1 VSADFEVQGLVFGGG
16 TGWHKPMLT
25 DQHELLLVR
34 SGAFRFRSNGVEEI
48 AEPALG
54 WATEPDC
61 EVQTALLPCG
71 DVCTVIGV
79 APELWRPFA
88 GPVVRVD
95 ARMEIAHRRLLRA
108 MRSGDVTYAAAEA
121 LCDLLRARDGSGKG
135 PAVVDA
141 AREAIL
147 TDHPA
152 ACGLIPLAR
161 HLQTSPF
168 TLSRAFRSQTG
179 LSLTRYRN
187 RIRVSRAL
195 HRLEEGDRDLGG
207 LAADLGFA
215 DQAHLTRTMTE
226 HTGYAPGRVRTLL
239 GPTRALPAHGPATC
253 GLGGAP
259 ARHLRRA
266 GSGARRATLTGSPW
280 AAPDG

>member
-1 VSADFEVQGLVFGGG
+1 
-16 TGWHKPMLT
+16 MLT
-25 DQHELLLVR
+25 DRHELLLVR
-34 SGAFRFRSNGVEEI
+34 SGAFRFRSGGVEEI
-48 AEPALG
+48 ADPAVG
-54 WATEPDC
+54 WATEPGY

-71 DVCTVIGV
+71 DACTVIAM
-79 APELWRPFA
+79 APELWRSFA

-95 ARMEIAHRRLLRA
+95 ARMEVAHRLLLRA
-108 MRSGDVTYAAAEA
+108 IRSGDVTYAAAEA
-121 LCDLLRARDGSGKG
+121 LCGLLQAPDGPVRST
-135 PAVVDA
+135 AMVDA

-168 TLSRAFRSQTG
+168 TLSRAFRQQAG
-179 LSLTRYRN
+179 LSLTCYRN

-226 HTGYAPGRVRTLL
+226 HTGYTPGRVRALL
-239 GPTRALPAHGPATC
+239 GPTTTLPVPGMVGEPVAPTLGPPTLGGPA
-253 GLGGAP
+253 
-259 ARHLRRA
+259 
-266 GSGARRATLTGSPW
+266 SPSR
-280 AAPDG
+280 